1 MAVEVLV
8 DVWVWVW
15 VFVLVSVLVDSLDVV
30 PVLSDVAVFAASVP
44 VARAVWAFDAAPAT
58 ALLACWAT
66 VPVPPDPQAARAITH
81 TTTPPERSS
90 RLMMGRCPPNA
101 SPVSAFS
108 PVLRSSETGDLD
120 HLIRVMPERG
130 ECANVSRR
138 DAMFRQL
145 GVVISVGL
153 ADSLNPSTV
162 GPALFLA
169 AGRDRVRRVGEF
181 TLGVWVVNLA
191 GGLLLMIGP
200 GRLLLDL
207 VPHPRGTVRHII
219 ELVAG
224 VILVVL
230 AVTTWAARRKLA
242 RRPLPG
248 AKGSGGSSFVTGASL
263 AAVELPTAAP
273 YLAVI
278 AGLVASTL
286 TIPEEILLLL
296 LYNLAFI
303 GPMLVILGVLIVA
316 GDRADPWLRRVGDWI
331 QRRWPVVLAFLLM
344 FVGGVLAI
352 LGGLGLLG
360 GP

>member
-1 MAVEVLV
+1 
-8 DVWVWVW
+8 
-15 VFVLVSVLVDSLDVV
+15 
-30 PVLSDVAVFAASVP
+30 
-44 VARAVWAFDAAPAT
+44 
-58 ALLACWAT
+58 
-66 VPVPPDPQAARAITH
+66 
-81 TTTPPERSS
+81 
-90 RLMMGRCPPNA
+90 
-101 SPVSAFS
+101 
-108 PVLRSSETGDLD
+108 
-120 HLIRVMPERG
+120 
-130 ECANVSRR
+130 
-138 DAMFRQL
+138 MFRQL

-169 AGRDRVRRVGEF
+169 TGRNRLRRVAEF

-219 ELVAG
+219 EFAAG
-224 VILVVL
+224 VILVAL

-286 TIPEEILLLL
+286 TIPEEVLLLL

-303 GPMLVILGVLIVA
+303 APMLVILGVLIVA
-316 GDRADPWLRRVGDWI
+316 GERADPLLRRVGDWI
-331 QRRWPVVLAFLLM
+331 QRRWPVVLAGLLM

>member
-1 MAVEVLV
+1 
-8 DVWVWVW
+8 
-15 VFVLVSVLVDSLDVV
+15 
-30 PVLSDVAVFAASVP
+30 
-44 VARAVWAFDAAPAT
+44 
-58 ALLACWAT
+58 
-66 VPVPPDPQAARAITH
+66 
-81 TTTPPERSS
+81 
-90 RLMMGRCPPNA
+90 
-101 SPVSAFS
+101 
-108 PVLRSSETGDLD
+108 
-120 HLIRVMPERG
+120 
-130 ECANVSRR
+130 
-138 DAMFRQL
+138 MFRQL

-169 AGRDRVRRVGEF
+169 AGRNRLRRVAEF

-207 VPHPRGTVRHII
+207 DPFARHRPAHRRARRRGRPRGARGDHMGGSAQAR
-219 ELVAG
+219 AG
-224 VILVVL
+224 
-230 AVTTWAARRKLA
+230 
-242 RRPLPG
+242 PLPG
-248 AKGSGGSSFVTGASL
+248 AKDGGGSSFVTGASL

-286 TIPEEILLLL
+286 TLPEEILLLL

-303 GPMLVILGVLIVA
+303 APMLVILGVLIVA
-316 GDRADPWLRRVGDWI
+316 GERADPWLRRVGDWI
-331 QRRWPVVLAFLLM
+331 QRRWPVVLAGLLM

>member
-1 MAVEVLV
+1 VL
-8 DVWVWVW
+8 
-15 VFVLVSVLVDSLDVV
+15 
-30 PVLSDVAVFAASVP
+30 
-44 VARAVWAFDAAPAT
+44 
-58 ALLACWAT
+58 
-66 VPVPPDPQAARAITH
+66 
-81 TTTPPERSS
+81 
-90 RLMMGRCPPNA
+90 G
-101 SPVSAFS
+101 
-108 PVLRSSETGDLD
+108 SSETGDLD

-130 ECANVSRR
+130 EYASVSRR
-138 DAMFRQL
+138 VAMFRQL

-169 AGRDRVRRVGEF
+169 AGRDRVRRVAEF

-224 VILVVL
+224 VILVAL
-230 AVTTWAARRKLA
+230 ALTTWAARRKLA

-248 AKGSGGSSFVTGASL
+248 AKGGGGSSFVTGASL

-278 AGLVASTL
+278 AGLVASTV

-303 GPMLVILGVLIVA
+303 APMLVILGVLVVA

-331 QRRWPVVLAFLLM
+331 QRRWPVVLAGLLM
-344 FVGGVLAI
+344 FVGGGLAI